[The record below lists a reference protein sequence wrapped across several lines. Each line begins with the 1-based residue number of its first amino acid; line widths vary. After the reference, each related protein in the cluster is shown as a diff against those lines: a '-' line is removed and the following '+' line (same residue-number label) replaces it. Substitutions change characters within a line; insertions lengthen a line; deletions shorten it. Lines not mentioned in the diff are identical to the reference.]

1 MIQPDISVIN
11 DQMELVV
18 EPDHVSQLCWNDA
31 ERDWEYLVHWKDQ
44 SSHEATWESYATLV
58 NQFPDFHLGDKVAL
72 LHGGIARPPV
82 MQVYHRKRKKDITA
96 PMSEI
101 KEYKEDDKIF
111 NPAPPALSSAGETDW
126 KMKTAVSTPTNA
138 VTAKATLGREDI
150 TPRNSSSLDKINKWE
165 VQAASTINDQPRII
179 RLTSISG

>member
-72 LHGGIARPPV
+72 LHG
-82 MQVYHRKRKKDITA
+82 DITA